1 MEAEQILRFVQ
12 TRGPAIPNQIKKAL
26 QGEITL
32 ISAILSELKSAG
44 KIKVSHTK
52 IGGSPTYYVPG
63 QEPKLQNLSQYLNEK
78 DRKAFVLLKEK
89 KVLRDYSLSTLL
101 RVNMRKIKDFAVPLT
116 VNVKGEKEI
125 FWKWYLID
133 NKEAE
138 EIILE
143 MLGYKKED
151 KSEGEKEIPDKELPV
166 EEKKSEEEKM
176 KKKTPDTPA
185 RPKLKTQEPLKK
197 EEKTLKRRDDT
208 YKVNDDFNDQINAFF
223 KEKNIEV
230 IERKIVRKNSDI
242 EFIIKIPTTVGVVE
256 YFCKA
261 KNKKKCSQGDLSS
274 AYITGQV
281 KKLPVF
287 FITTGEIA
295 KKTREKLNT
304 EFKGMIVNEL

>member
-261 KNKKKCSQGDLSS
+261 KNKKKKCL
-274 AYITGQV
+274 T
-281 KKLPVF
+281 
-287 FITTGEIA
+287 
-295 KKTREKLNT
+295 
-304 EFKGMIVNEL
+304 